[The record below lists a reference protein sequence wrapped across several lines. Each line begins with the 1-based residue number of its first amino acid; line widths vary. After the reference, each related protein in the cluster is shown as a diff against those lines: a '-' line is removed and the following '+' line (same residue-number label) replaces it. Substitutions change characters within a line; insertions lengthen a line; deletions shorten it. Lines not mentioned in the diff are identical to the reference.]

1 MQDQITSLA
10 KELIAIPSVAG
21 NSDQMIE
28 VLEVAKKYLPEYAFT
43 PFASNNIPS
52 LLFSNTGK
60 DTKQFKI
67 ILSGHLDVVPA
78 ADEQFHPYIEDG
90 KLYGRGA
97 KDMKA
102 AAAVMILLF
111 KELGQ
116 TLPYSLG
123 LQLTTDEE
131 ISGVNGVRHQVSE
144 GLRTDFAIIGE
155 STDFRIIHETKAIIN
170 IKLTSKGRA
179 AHSAYPW
186 LGQNAVWNM
195 YQALENIIQAY
206 PIPQEETAETTV
218 TISKIETDN
227 KAHNIVPAN
236 CSAYLNVRYVLK
248 EKDTIIPKL
257 QSLLPEDIEFEVI
270 NRDVPHSSDPNGFY
284 FKHFK
289 QCSEAIL
296 QTEVPMAKAHGA
308 SDARYF
314 TEVGCDAAEFGPVG
328 HGHHG
333 AEEWVYIQ
341 SLVQYYEILK
351 SFLTSIK

>member
-1 MQDQITSLA
+1 MITDIITLS
-10 KELIAIPSVAG
+10 KELISIPSVDG
-21 NSDQMIE
+21 DKDRMIE

-43 PFASNNIPS
+43 PFASNGSPS
-52 LLFSNTGK
+52 LLFSNGDK
-60 DTKQFKI
+60 SQKQFKI

-78 ADEQFHPYIEDG
+78 LEEQFHPYVEDD

-111 KELGQ
+111 KELGK

-131 ISGVNGVRHQVSE
+131 IGGENGVKHQIAE
-144 GLRTDFAIIGE
+144 GVRADFAIIGE

-170 IKLTSKGRA
+170 IKLTSKGKA

-186 LGQNAVWNM
+186 LGKNAVWNM
-195 YQALENIIQAY
+195 YEALENVMKAY

-218 TISKIETDN
+218 TISKIETEN
-227 KAHNIVPAN
+227 KARNIVPAD
-236 CSAYLNVRYVLK
+236 CAAYLNVRYVLK
-248 EKDTIIPKL
+248 EKETIIPKL
-257 QSLLPEDIEFEVI
+257 QSLLPEGIGFEVI
-270 NRDVPHSSDPNGFY
+270 NEDVPHSSDPNGFY

-289 QCSEAIL
+289 KCSEEIL
-296 QTEVPMAKAHGA
+296 QTEVPLAKAHGA

-314 TEVGCDAAEFGPVG
+314 TQVGCDAAEFGPVG
-328 HGHHG
+328 QGHH
-333 AEEWVYIQ
+333 AEEEFTYTK

-351 SFLTSIK
+351 TFLTSIK